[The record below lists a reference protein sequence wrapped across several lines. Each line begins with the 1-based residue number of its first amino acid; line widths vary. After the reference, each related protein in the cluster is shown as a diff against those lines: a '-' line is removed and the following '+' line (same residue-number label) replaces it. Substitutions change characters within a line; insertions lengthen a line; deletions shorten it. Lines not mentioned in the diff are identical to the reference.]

1 MVIRVI
7 GKKTGGVNMIKKV
20 ISVVIAICLMFIST
34 IGSSIQPIYAAS
46 SARINPD
53 DMLTVLNDITVA
65 GQSWENIGFD
75 SEDIANIMQMQRKDD
90 SYYASLNT
98 DIARL
103 SVETVE
109 TKALEN
115 AIAGQGYIQSYAQ
128 NGNPPATPQ
137 EQNERMQYVTQ
148 VALERYGNTYN
159 TADFNKYVL
168 YLYMSHYIDNP
179 NYTKE
184 SPGFDNIYAYVITSD
199 DITAY
204 ENFIAQSKFSMFSTN
219 LVNFMDEFKS
229 AVNNSSDILTAVDE
243 GKVIS
248 INTANAIY
256 GLSTFNPEKTASRAK
271 LIVTSFKDHYEST
284 ASVNELL
291 NAMYVDLEPEDVS
304 QQYIDACVTGFLGVL
319 AGTTLF
325 GFGMSISLCYY
336 NVYANLYDKAKLT
349 ALHYSLSGRVA
360 IRLDELIGG

>member
-128 NGNPPATPQ
+128 NGNPPATTQ
-137 EQNERMQYVTQ
+137 EQNEGCNM
-148 VALERYGNTYN
+148 
-159 TADFNKYVL
+159 
-168 YLYMSHYIDNP
+168 
-179 NYTKE
+179 
-184 SPGFDNIYAYVITSD
+184 
-199 DITAY
+199 
-204 ENFIAQSKFSMFSTN
+204 
-219 LVNFMDEFKS
+219 
-229 AVNNSSDILTAVDE
+229 
-243 GKVIS
+243 
-248 INTANAIY
+248 
-256 GLSTFNPEKTASRAK
+256 
-271 LIVTSFKDHYEST
+271 
-284 ASVNELL
+284 
-291 NAMYVDLEPEDVS
+291 
-304 QQYIDACVTGFLGVL
+304 
-319 AGTTLF
+319 
-325 GFGMSISLCYY
+325 
-336 NVYANLYDKAKLT
+336 
-349 ALHYSLSGRVA
+349 LHK
-360 IRLDELIGG
+360 

>member
-1 MVIRVI
+1 
-7 GKKTGGVNMIKKV
+7 MIKKV

-168 YLYMSHYIDNP
+168 YLYML
-179 NYTKE
+179 
-184 SPGFDNIYAYVITSD
+184 YVPL
-199 DITAY
+199 Y
-204 ENFIAQSKFSMFSTN
+204 RQS
-219 LVNFMDEFKS
+219 
-229 AVNNSSDILTAVDE
+229 
-243 GKVIS
+243 
-248 INTANAIY
+248 
-256 GLSTFNPEKTASRAK
+256 
-271 LIVTSFKDHYEST
+271 
-284 ASVNELL
+284 
-291 NAMYVDLEPEDVS
+291 
-304 QQYIDACVTGFLGVL
+304 
-319 AGTTLF
+319 
-325 GFGMSISLCYY
+325 
-336 NVYANLYDKAKLT
+336 
-349 ALHYSLSGRVA
+349 
-360 IRLDELIGG
+360 